1 MIRLMKG
8 KPIKSFHVYNETYK
22 ANLFV
27 VLGGSVHGV
36 KRLLAKKFD
45 ITDKLEEDEDVPS
58 GGFLL
63 TLEVWPYAVLWI
75 SERVGPQETVA
86 KIAHEVFHHVLR
98 VCQQRNIPTYP
109 SIDNFTLDEPAA
121 YLMEFYMR
129 EILNKKLR

>member
-1 MIRLMKG
+1 MRT
-8 KPIKSFHVYNETYK
+8 FHVYNKTYK

-27 VLGGSVHGV
+27 VLGGDIPQVS
-36 KRLLAKKFD
+36 RMLAKRFD
-45 ITDKLEEDEDVPS
+45 VTDQLEDDVPS

-63 TLEVWPYAVLWI
+63 TLEVWPYSVLWI
-75 SERVGPQETVA
+75 SDKVGPQETVA

-98 VCQQRNIPTYP
+98 VCRDRNIPTYP
-109 SIDNFTLDEPAA
+109 SSENFTLDEAAA